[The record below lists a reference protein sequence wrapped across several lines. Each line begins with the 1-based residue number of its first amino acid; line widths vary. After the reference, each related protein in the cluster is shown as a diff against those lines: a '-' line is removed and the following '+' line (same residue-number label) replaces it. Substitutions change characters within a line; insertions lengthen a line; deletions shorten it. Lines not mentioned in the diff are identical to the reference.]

1 MHIFSYQGNP
11 NRKEA
16 VVLLNVF
23 TRGVILYLV
32 LIAGIRFLGKRQLG
46 QLEPSEVAVTM
57 LVADLASIPMQDE
70 NIPITN
76 GLIPI
81 IAVLGTEL
89 LLSFLSMRSVKLRK
103 LLCGKPVVLMENG
116 RFLQD
121 NMRKNRVTL
130 DELVSQLREKEVID
144 PSTVQYAIL
153 ETGGNL
159 SVFPYPQE
167 RPAAAKEAGIT
178 THKQNLPITI
188 ITDGRLMEDNLKKAG
203 KDKKWLQKVLSKENA
218 TQKETFL
225 LTVDSQNNTLFYKKE

>member
-1 MHIFSYQGNP
+1 MLNIF
-11 NRKEA
+11 A
-16 VVLLNVF
+16 
-23 TRGVILYLV
+23 RGVLLYLV

-70 NIPITN
+70 NISITS

-81 IAVLGTEL
+81 AAVLGTEL

-103 LLCGKPVVLMENG
+103 LLCGKPVILMENG

-130 DELVSQLREKEVID
+130 DELISQLREKDVLD
-144 PSTVQYAIL
+144 PATVQYAIL

-159 SVFPYPQE
+159 SVFPFSQE
-167 RPAAAKEAGIT
+167 RPATAKEAGIPT
-178 THKQNLPITI
+178 PEQKLPITI
-188 ITDGRLMEDNLKKAG
+188 ISDGRLLEDNLKKAG
-203 KDKKWLQKVLSKENA
+203 KDQKWLQKVLSKEKI
-218 TQKETFL
+218 TQKGTFL
-225 LTVDSQNNTLFYKKE
+225 LTVDENNDIRLYKKE

>member
-1 MHIFSYQGNP
+1 M
-11 NRKEA
+11 
-16 VVLLNVF
+16 VLLNIF
-23 TRGVILYLV
+23 ARGVLLYLV

-57 LVADLASIPMQDE
+57 LVADLASIPMQDK

-89 LLSFLSMRSVKLRK
+89 LLSFLSMRSVKVRK
-103 LLCGKPVVLMENG
+103 LLCGKPVILMENG
-116 RFLQD
+116 KFLQE

-130 DELVSQLREKEVID
+130 DELISQLREKEVID

-167 RPAAAKEAGIT
+167 RPATAKEAAIAT
-178 THKQNLPITI
+178 KSQELPITI
-188 ITDGRLMEDNLKKAG
+188 ISDGRLMTENLRKAG
-203 KDKKWLQKVLSKENA
+203 KDQKWLQKVLSKEKA

-225 LTVDSQNNTLFYKKE
+225 LTVDSQNHTLFYKKE

>member
-1 MHIFSYQGNP
+1 MLNIF
-11 NRKEA
+11 A
-16 VVLLNVF
+16 
-23 TRGVILYLV
+23 RGVLLYLV

-70 NIPITN
+70 NISITS

-81 IAVLGTEL
+81 AAVLGTEL

-103 LLCGKPVVLMENG
+103 LLCGKPVILMENG

-130 DELVSQLREKEVID
+130 DELISQLREKDVLD
-144 PSTVQYAIL
+144 PATVQYAIL

-159 SVFPYPQE
+159 SVFPFSQE
-167 RPAAAKEAGIT
+167 RPATAKEAGIPT
-178 THKQNLPITI
+178 PEQKLPITI
-188 ITDGRLMEDNLKKAG
+188 ISDGRLLEGNLKKAG
-203 KDKKWLQKVLSKENA
+203 KDQKWLQKVLSKEKT
-218 TQKETFL
+218 TQKGTFL
-225 LTVDSQNNTLFYKKE
+225 LTVDENNDIRLYKKE

>member
-1 MHIFSYQGNP
+1 M
-11 NRKEA
+11 
-16 VVLLNVF
+16 VLLNIF
-23 TRGVILYLV
+23 ARGVLLYLV

-57 LVADLASIPMQDE
+57 LVADLASIPMQDK

-89 LLSFLSMRSVKLRK
+89 LLSFLSMRSVKVRK
-103 LLCGKPVVLMENG
+103 LLCGKPVILMENG
-116 RFLQD
+116 KFLQE

-130 DELVSQLREKEVID
+130 DELISQLREKEVID

-167 RPAAAKEAGIT
+167 RPATAKEASIAT
-178 THKQNLPITI
+178 QSQNLPITI
-188 ITDGRLMEDNLKKAG
+188 ISDGRLMTENLRKAG
-203 KDKKWLQKVLSKENA
+203 KDQKWLQKVLSKEKA

-225 LTVDSQNNTLFYKKE
+225 LTVDSQNHTLFYKKE

>member
-1 MHIFSYQGNP
+1 MD
-11 NRKEA
+11 
-16 VVLLNVF
+16 LLNIF
-23 TRGVILYLV
+23 ARGVLLYLV

-57 LVADLASIPMQDE
+57 LVADLASIPMQDK

-89 LLSFLSMRSVKLRK
+89 LLSFLSMRSVKVRK
-103 LLCGKPVVLMENG
+103 LLCGKPVILMENG
-116 RFLQD
+116 KFLQE

-130 DELVSQLREKEVID
+130 DELISQLREKEVID

-167 RPAAAKEAGIT
+167 RPATAKEATIAT
-178 THKQNLPITI
+178 QSQNLPITI
-188 ITDGRLMEDNLKKAG
+188 ISDGRLMTENLRKAG
-203 KDKKWLQKVLSKENA
+203 KDQKWLQKVLSKEKA

-225 LTVDSQNNTLFYKKE
+225 LTVDSQNHTLFYKKE

>member
-1 MHIFSYQGNP
+1 MLNIFI
-11 NRKEA
+11 
-16 VVLLNVF
+16 
-23 TRGVILYLV
+23 RGVLLYLV

-57 LVADLASIPMQDE
+57 LVADLASIPMQDQ
-70 NIPITN
+70 NIPISA

-81 IAVLGTEL
+81 IAVIGTEL
-89 LLSFLSMRSVKLRK
+89 LLSVLSMRSVKLRK
-103 LLCGKPVVLMENG
+103 LLCGKPVILIENG

-130 DELVSQLREKEVID
+130 DELISQLREKDVLD

-167 RPAAAKEAGIT
+167 RPATAKEAGIST
-178 THKQNLPITI
+178 QVQSLPITI
-188 ITDGRLMEDNLKKAG
+188 ISDGRLLEDNLQKAG
-203 KDKKWLQKVLSKENA
+203 KDKKWLQKALSKEKA
-218 TQKETFL
+218 TQEETLL
-225 LTVDSQNNTLFYKKE
+225 LTVDDQNTIFFYKKDKP

>member
-1 MHIFSYQGNP
+1 MLNIF
-11 NRKEA
+11 A
-16 VVLLNVF
+16 
-23 TRGVILYLV
+23 RGVLLYLV
-32 LIAGIRFLGKRQLG
+32 LIAGMRFLGKRQLG

-57 LVADLASIPMQDE
+57 LVADLASIPMQDK

-89 LLSFLSMRSVKLRK
+89 LLSFLSMRSVKVRK
-103 LLCGKPVVLMENG
+103 LLCGKPVILMENG
-116 RFLQD
+116 KFLQE

-130 DELVSQLREKEVID
+130 DELISQLREKEVID

-167 RPAAAKEAGIT
+167 RPATAKEAAIAT
-178 THKQNLPITI
+178 QSQKLPITI
-188 ITDGRLMEDNLKKAG
+188 ISDGRLMTENLHKAG
-203 KDKKWLQKVLSKENA
+203 KDHKWLQKVLSKEKA

-225 LTVDSQNNTLFYKKE
+225 LTVDHNNNILFYKKDKKH